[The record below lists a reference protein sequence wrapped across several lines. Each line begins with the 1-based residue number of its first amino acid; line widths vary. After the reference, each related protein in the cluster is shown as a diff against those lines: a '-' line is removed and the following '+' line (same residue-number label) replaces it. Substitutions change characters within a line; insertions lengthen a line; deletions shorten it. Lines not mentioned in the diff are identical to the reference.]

1 MADMLDDLR
10 RRGTTVHL
18 KPLTSVDVA
27 SLVVS
32 AGVALDAADLVDCG
46 AAVVCLSSSSSRSEL
61 RQPEVRRSSQIS
73 DQETAHR
80 QGSQRSAGRP
90 SRYSMQSRCSGA
102 ALTRH

>member
-32 AGVALDAADLVDCG
+32 AGVALDAADLTRRSG
-46 AAVVCLSSSSSRSEL
+46 GLPLFVVESIRL
-61 RQPEVRRSSQIS
+61 RQPEVRRSSQIRS
-73 DQETAHR
+73 RDCSPT
-80 QGSQRSAGRP
+80 GSQRSAGRP